1 MTAKHFI
8 ENNIYI
14 LHLLAQARSKMLATV
29 LPQDL
34 NKYQSGIL
42 SLKKK
47 TCQTLQICGLIGNIS
62 PVLKTLG
69 RKEKNNFSIFIVYF

>member
-42 SLKKK
+42 SLKK
-47 TCQTLQICGLIGNIS
+47 T
-62 PVLKTLG
+62 PVRHYKSVVLSET
-69 RKEKNNFSIFIVYF
+69 SHQS

>member
-42 SLKKK
+42 SLKKNLSD
-47 TCQTLQICGLIGNIS
+47 TTNLWS
-62 PVLKTLG
+62 Y
-69 RKEKNNFSIFIVYF
+69 RKHLTRVKVSGKKKNNFSIFIVYF